1 MTQAKAIR
9 LTINDQE
16 IRIRDTFDLA
26 LRLEER
32 FGSLFDLI
40 LRPRKDVPLGD
51 VFGIFEEV
59 LRPEGIGPGEI
70 RQHISAIGLSG
81 AWNQIALILNVIAGG
96 WAALGEEATA
106 SADENPL
113 LLTLDRALQAAE

>member
-9 LTINDQE
+9 LDINGQE

-32 FGSLFDLI
+32 FGSLFELI
-40 LRPRKDVPLGD
+40 VRPRKDVPLCD
-51 VFGIFEEV
+51 VLGIFEEV
-59 LRPEGIGPGEI
+59 LRQKGISSDEI
-70 RQHISAIGLSG
+70 RLHISAIGLSG
-81 AWNQIALILNVIAGG
+81 AWEQIGKVMNVIAGG
-96 WAALGEEATA
+96 WSALGEEATA

-113 LLTLDRALQAAE
+113 LLRVDQALRAAE